1 MREGEFGV
9 TPIQRVTCEA
19 SSLAEIFS
27 TRSAVSA
34 LTTGPSQPRDSD
46 AVANVKTLHSFAKPL
61 DSADNFMAGNQGK
74 FGLGQLAIDNVQ
86 IGPAY
91 RTRSDAH
98 EHFVRTGISDRH
110 RTSDK
115 RPARG
120 LEDHRVHEAFSRKR
134 PKIATP
140 APLLIEENASLFEYS
155 EGVVRGAIRPSREPI
170 SAATRTHRALRT
182 VRPSIASSQLFKS
195 SMASM

>member
-1 MREGEFGV
+1 MCEGEFGV
-9 TPIQRVTCEA
+9 ASIQRVTCEA
-19 SSLAEIFS
+19 SSLAEILS

-34 LTTGPSQPRDSD
+34 LATGPSQPRDSD
-46 AVANVKTLHSFAKPL
+46 AVANVKSLHSFAQPF
-61 DSADNFMAGNQGK
+61 DPADDFMAGNQGK

-91 RTRSDAH
+91 GTRSDAH
-98 EHFVRTGISDRH
+98 EHFVRTGISNRH

-115 RPARG
+115 WLARG

-140 APLLIEENASLFEYS
+140 APLLIEETASLLENS
-155 EGVVRGAIRPSREPI
+155 EGVVRGAIRRHEGRSPQR
-170 SAATRTHRALRT
+170 LR
-182 VRPSIASSQLFKS
+182 RIWP
-195 SMASM
+195 